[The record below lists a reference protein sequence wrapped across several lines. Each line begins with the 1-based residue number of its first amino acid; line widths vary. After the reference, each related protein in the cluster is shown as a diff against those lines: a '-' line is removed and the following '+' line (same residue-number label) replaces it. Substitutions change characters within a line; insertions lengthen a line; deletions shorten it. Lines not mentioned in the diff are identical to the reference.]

1 MRLNFKSYFISSI
14 SLLFLLLIFFY
25 IYSGL
30 KEKNSALIE
39 FSNTDLSSKFEMDI
53 YNNIN
58 NINTYLN
65 NFNFINSYLVKKLK
79 KKITIKIV
87 LKKPFAKN
95 NLNKEVIFNDSSKAS
110 FKFFN
115 QSYIKSIK
123 LVDTTI
129 ESLEINYYLQSNFE
143 ELNKIFNINQIE
155 FIDERRYNLT
165 LDNNIKVM
173 LPKKIDRKLISFI
186 NKNFDLLKNNADFE
200 EYLDFRNFN
209 EKTIRVK

>member
-87 LKKPFAKN
+87 L
-95 NLNKEVIFNDSSKAS
+95 
-110 FKFFN
+110 
-115 QSYIKSIK
+115 
-123 LVDTTI
+123 
-129 ESLEINYYLQSNFE
+129 
-143 ELNKIFNINQIE
+143 
-155 FIDERRYNLT
+155 
-165 LDNNIKVM
+165 
-173 LPKKIDRKLISFI
+173 
-186 NKNFDLLKNNADFE
+186 
-200 EYLDFRNFN
+200 
-209 EKTIRVK
+209 